1 MLENFLT
8 VAQNVLSLFI
18 LIGVGFCCQ
27 RFKLL
32 NDAAIKA
39 CANLVL
45 YIATPCVII
54 KSCIREFDSS
64 LLSGFLVVVAAALV
78 NHLVLIA
85 VAHRCFRDKNV
96 ARQQVLRFAT
106 IFSNAG
112 YMGIPL
118 QQAILGDEGVFY
130 CAAYV
135 IVFNL
140 VLWTYGV
147 VCMSGDK
154 RDLSVRKLILNPGIL
169 GVAIGMVLFLLSI
182 PVPTLVVDAVGHMA
196 SLNTPIPMI
205 IVGYYMAQTD
215 ILGALKDKKS
225 YLCIFIR
232 LIGIPLLALGGLL
245 LVGVRGAVLT
255 SCMICIC
262 APVATATTM
271 FSTRYERD
279 TLLSVNLVSISTLFA
294 IVTMPLIVAL
304 TQSLGGVL

>member
-32 NDAAIKA
+32 NDAAVKA

-54 KSCIREFDSS
+54 KSCIREFDAS
-64 LLSGFLVVVAAALV
+64 LLTGFLVMA
-78 NHLVLIA
+78 A
-85 VAHRCFRDKNV
+85 VATVNFVILMLVAQVCFRDKDEG
-96 ARQQVLRFAT
+96 RRRVLRFAT
-106 IFSNAG
+106 VFSNAG

-135 IVFNL
+135 IVHNI
-140 VLWTYGV
+140 VMWTYGA

-154 RDLSVRKLILNPGIL
+154 RDLSGKKLVLNPGII
-169 GVAIGMVLFLLSI
+169 GVAIGMVLFLLSV
-182 PVPTLVVDAVGHMA
+182 PVPTLVTDAVGHLA
-196 SLNTPIPMI
+196 TLNTPVPMI

-215 ILGALKDKKS
+215 ILAALRDKKS
-225 YLCIFIR
+225 YLCIFLR
-232 LIGIPLLALGGLL
+232 LVGIPLLALGGLL

-271 FSTRYERD
+271 FSTRHERD

-294 IVTMPLIVAL
+294 VATMPVIVAL
-304 TQSLGGVL
+304 AQYLGGIL